1 MLPAYQNLVATHP
14 SIRSRA
20 SQELGLGASA
30 GKAVA
35 GQSESSVLGS
45 RQGQGRSCA
54 GGPGRGHPVK
64 ACLDRFADF
73 LRGWKSCVGCQHT
86 PPG

>member
-35 GQSESSVLGS
+35 GQSELCAWEQAGTGQKLCRGAWQRPPS
-45 RQGQGRSCA
+45 QGL
-54 GGPGRGHPVK
+54 P
-64 ACLDRFADF
+64 
-73 LRGWKSCVGCQHT
+73 
-86 PPG
+86 